1 MRIHLPLSA
10 KILVWFF
17 LNVILLGIGFFLFFY
32 ANFGFDAV
40 FSALAKPRVQAVAEV
55 VNAEIAEHK
64 KSEWDKVM
72 ARNSN
77 AYGMTFSL
85 FYHDGG
91 HLAGEKMELPD
102 EVKSQL
108 VGSRKFP
115 EPNRPPPPPPRG
127 AGPPRGHEPPP
138 PEEEGTSDG
147 FPKFLISTFNPPL
160 FWAVVRIP
168 IGGPF
173 EQKRPFTLIIR
184 SDSVHV
190 AGLFFDLKPVAILGI
205 GALLLSVLF
214 WIPLVTSLTYRL
226 RKVKEATAK
235 IAQGDFTAIV
245 PDEKRDEIGDLGHSV
260 NQMAAQLSSLVNG
273 QRRLLGDIAHELC
286 SPIARMQAAIGIVDQ
301 SNTDE
306 KTERYISRIGR
317 ELRHMSDL
325 VNELLSFSKASLRKD
340 VVLRPVKLLSI
351 VERVLEWEAA
361 GDRGNKIEVSPA
373 LMALA
378 EPELLARAMGNV
390 VRNAIRYAEH
400 AGSITIKGWIEGDEA
415 VVAIMDEGPGV
426 PPEAL
431 PKLFDAFY
439 RPDLARSRDTGGA
452 GLGLA
457 IVKSCIET
465 CKGTVT
471 ARNRE
476 PHGLIV
482 EFRLLQAIESS
493 PSKTNEAQ
501 G

>member
-1 MRIHLPLSA
+1 MRIHLPLYA
-10 KILVWFF
+10 KILVWFS
-17 LNVILLGIGFFLFFY
+17 LNVLLLVVGFFLFFY

-64 KSEWDKVM
+64 RADWEKIMV
-72 ARNSN
+72 RNSN
-77 AYGMTFSL
+77 AYGMTFAL
-85 FYHDGG
+85 YYHDGD
-91 HLAGEKMELPD
+91 HLAGEKMVLPED
-102 EVKSQL
+102 VMQAL
-108 VGSRKFP
+108 TA
-115 EPNRPPPPPPRG
+115 RPKQGDATGPPPPRRPP
-127 AGPPRGHEPPP
+127 GPVRGHEPPP
-138 PEEEGTSDG
+138 QNEVNALNG
-147 FPKFLISTFNPPL
+147 FPKSLLSTNNPAY
-160 FWAVVRIP
+160 FWAIVRMP

-173 EQKRPFTLIIR
+173 EQTRPFQLIVR
-184 SDSVHV
+184 SDSIHV
-190 AGLFFDLKPVAILGI
+190 ASLFFDVKPVAILGG

-214 WIPLVTSLTYRL
+214 WIPLVSSLTRRL
-226 RKVKEATAK
+226 HKVKEATAK
-235 IAQGDFTAIV
+235 IAQGDFTV
-245 PDEKRDEIGDLGHSV
+245 VLPVDKRDEIGDLGHSV
-260 NQMAAQLSSLVNG
+260 NQMAGQLSSLVNG

-340 VVLRPVKLLSI
+340 IVLRPVKLLTI
-351 VERVLEWEAA
+351 VERVLEWEAS
-361 GDRGNKIEVSPA
+361 GDKGNKMEVSPD
-373 LMALA
+373 LIALA
-378 EPELLARAMGNV
+378 EPELLARAMGNI
-390 VRNAIRYAEH
+390 VRNAIRYAER
-400 AGSITIKGWIEGDEA
+400 AGSITIKAWVDGEEA
-415 VVAIMDEGPGV
+415 VIAIMDEGPGV
-426 PPEAL
+426 PEEAL

-471 ARNRE
+471 ARNRA

-482 EFRLLQAIESS
+482 EIRLLQAVMPVVDQASV
-493 PSKTNEAQ
+493 AVV
-501 G
+501 